1 MNMLEGN
8 EPFKKLLTQGMVLKD
23 GAKMSKSKGNTVDPQ
38 SYIEKYGADTVRL
51 YMMFTAPPEQSL
63 EWSESSVE
71 GASRFIKKVLNL
83 VIEREFEEIAE
94 PKSFSKE
101 EMGLRR
107 KTHSTLKKI
116 TNDFETRYSFNT
128 AIAAIMEL
136 LNFIPDSFK
145 DIKASDSNKYCL
157 NESIIIILK
166 TLNPIAPHVSE
177 YLWKNFYGNF
187 SHEEIES
194 SWPEIK
200 EDLLEVSEFE
210 LVIQINGKVRGKK
223 LISKELNQD
232 EIELEA
238 KTIENV
244 AANLKNQEIKK
255 VIYIK
260 EKIINFVI

>member
-1 MNMLEGN
+1 
-8 EPFKKLLTQGMVLKD
+8 
-23 GAKMSKSKGNTVDPQ
+23 
-38 SYIEKYGADTVRL
+38 
-51 YMMFTAPPEQSL
+51 
-63 EWSESSVE
+63 
-71 GASRFIKKVLNL
+71 
-83 VIEREFEEIAE
+83 
-94 PKSFSKE
+94 
-101 EMGLRR
+101 
-107 KTHSTLKKI
+107 
-116 TNDFETRYSFNT
+116 
-128 AIAAIMEL
+128 
-136 LNFIPDSFK
+136 
-145 DIKASDSNKYCL
+145 
-157 NESIIIILK
+157 
-166 TLNPIAPHVSE
+166 VSE

-232 EIELEA
+232 EIEQEA

-244 AANLKNQEIKK
+244 AANLKSQKIKK